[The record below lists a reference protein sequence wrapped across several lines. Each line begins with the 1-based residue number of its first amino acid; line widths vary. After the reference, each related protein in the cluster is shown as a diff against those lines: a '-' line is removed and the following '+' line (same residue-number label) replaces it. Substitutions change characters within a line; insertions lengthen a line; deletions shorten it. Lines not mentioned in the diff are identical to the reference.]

1 MKFVM
6 TQAVCP
12 EGMQLLDGIADVY
25 VADNQDPNNYLDE
38 MKDADALIVRIAKC
52 DANAI
57 ENSPKL
63 KVIGRT
69 GVGYDSVDVKKATE
83 LGIPVVITPGANN
96 RSVAEH
102 AVAMIFALSKNLIEA
117 QNEMCKG
124 NWEIR
129 GAKKAFE
136 LEGKTV
142 GILGLG
148 AIGRETAKIC
158 KGCGMSIAAYD
169 PFMTK
174 EQVEGYGAKYYEDY
188 VELLKDSDVVSIHV
202 PLTDQ
207 TRNMI
212 SKKELSV
219 MKPTALIINCSRGG
233 IINEADLVEAL
244 NNGVIAGAGTDVFC
258 SEPPKTDDPLLNC
271 RNLIVSPHSAAQ
283 TTEGRK
289 LSEHLCERGIEHTVC
304 VATEYGEIVLQE
316 NAFAHVH
323 MGRMDSEGMRSF
335 FAEQKCKL
343 IVDATHP
350 YAAIVT
356 ENIKQ
361 AVYAFNEAYAVTDNQ
376 ADSSISENI
385 EYVRLKRDTDISAD
399 YDNIRYFEDN
409 EACAKALNNTDGNI
423 LLTTGSKELSVYCK
437 TSDVRERLYV
447 QQLPGSEQYA
457 L

>member
-38 MKDADALIVRIAKC
+38 MKDADALIVRIAKG

-129 GAKKAFE
+129 GAKKSFE

-283 TTEGRK
+283 TREAVIKMAQMCVNGCLAVAEGK
-289 LSEHLCERGIEHTVC
+289 KWPY
-304 VATEYGEIVLQE
+304 VA
-316 NAFAHVH
+316 
-323 MGRMDSEGMRSF
+323 D
-335 FAEQKCKL
+335 K
-343 IVDATHP
+343 
-350 YAAIVT
+350 
-356 ENIKQ
+356 
-361 AVYAFNEAYAVTDNQ
+361 
-376 ADSSISENI
+376 
-385 EYVRLKRDTDISAD
+385 
-399 YDNIRYFEDN
+399 
-409 EACAKALNNTDGNI
+409 
-423 LLTTGSKELSVYCK
+423 SVYEHEK
-437 TSDVRERLYV
+437 WKGADWAEV
-447 QQLPGSEQYA
+447 
-457 L
+457 

>member
-57 ENSPKL
+57 ENSLKL

-271 RNLIVSPHSAAQ
+271 KNLIVSPHSAAQ
-283 TTEGRK
+283 TREAVIKMAQMCVKGCLAVAEGK
-289 LSEHLCERGIEHTVC
+289 KWPY
-304 VATEYGEIVLQE
+304 VA
-316 NAFAHVH
+316 
-323 MGRMDSEGMRSF
+323 D
-335 FAEQKCKL
+335 K
-343 IVDATHP
+343 
-350 YAAIVT
+350 
-356 ENIKQ
+356 
-361 AVYAFNEAYAVTDNQ
+361 
-376 ADSSISENI
+376 
-385 EYVRLKRDTDISAD
+385 
-399 YDNIRYFEDN
+399 
-409 EACAKALNNTDGNI
+409 
-423 LLTTGSKELSVYCK
+423 SVYEHEK
-437 TSDVRERLYV
+437 WKGADWAEV
-447 QQLPGSEQYA
+447 
-457 L
+457 